1 VKLLKVT
8 DVPPA
13 TQVFPEEHVKQ
24 VVAMMETVTQTGG
37 TAAKGAIR
45 GYRVAGKTGTVHRS
59 GGKDGY
65 KADSYQSLFAGFA
78 PASNPRIV
86 GVVVITDPRGGVYYG
101 GAVSAP
107 VFSSVVRGAL
117 RLLNVPPDDLPK
129 MQVAVHSAPGGG
141 T

>member
-1 VKLLKVT
+1 
-8 DVPPA
+8 
-13 TQVFPEEHVKQ
+13 
-24 VVAMMETVTQTGG
+24 
-37 TAAKGAIR
+37 
-45 GYRVAGKTGTVHRS
+45 
-59 GGKDGY
+59 
-65 KADSYQSLFAGFA
+65 
-78 PASNPRIV
+78 
-86 GVVVITDPRGGVYYG
+86 VYYG